1 MRPRRYWTS
10 GAEAEKRML
19 WWQWAVAGLALV
31 ALEMLTPGGFYLVFF
46 GLGAL
51 LVAAIVGIGL
61 IDTLWVQ
68 WLAFSILSIAG
79 LLLFRNPL
87 LRWMKQ
93 RTGETRAIDSLVGET
108 AIPSEDLK
116 PGAIGRAELRGSA
129 WQARNA
135 EERVIPAGTRCRVV
149 RVDEL
154 VVWIQSERGDL

>member
-1 MRPRRYWTS
+1 
-10 GAEAEKRML
+10 ML

-51 LVAAIVGIGL
+51 LVAALVGL
-61 IDTLWVQ
+61 DVIDTLWVQ

-79 LLLFRNPL
+79 LLFFRNPL

-93 RTGETRAIDSLVGET
+93 RSGEPKAVDTLVGET
-108 AIPSEDLK
+108 VTPAEDLA
-116 PGAIGRAELRGSA
+116 PGSIGRAELRGST
-129 WQARNA
+129 WQAKNGGSGPIR
-135 EERVIPAGTRCRVV
+135 AGTRCRVV

-154 VVWIQSERGDL
+154 VIWIEPERGDL